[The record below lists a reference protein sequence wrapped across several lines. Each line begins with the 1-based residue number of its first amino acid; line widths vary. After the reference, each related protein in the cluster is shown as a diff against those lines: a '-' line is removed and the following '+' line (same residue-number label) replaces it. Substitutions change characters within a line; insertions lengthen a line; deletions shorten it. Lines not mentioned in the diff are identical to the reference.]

1 MGCITMI
8 GVSEDNKELEA
19 SYKDQDNGYACESS
33 VSLKFLAGATK
44 RTYPRPPSDHCIQS
58 QSPLRKTV
66 GPQDGGAAGLN
77 SKKQHHHLAL
87 SIKCTLKLYLENKKL
102 TKDVEI
108 PGTSSDC
115 RVSTVARMETRLLLR
130 RSAKALYKLHRSGKC
145 LDGAFTLNNFL
156 LDDDMFVHLDYKEE
170 SAKDFSKLGAKNDF
184 KQFVRTVKDDIFAS
198 EDIPQ
203 EILKWLSLIER
214 QARGYEYLICYH
226 SSLMEHHQTL
236 NTFFSL
242 YHTLQLMQQRDRAG
256 YLFVLD
262 QLERFDG
269 WTVFD
274 LHNKYFF
281 DTYLGRD
288 LSKTHQV
295 QYGTDVMSLLRL
307 IRNTFQ
313 HITLK
318 TMDDS
323 GNITFGPEEFEYI
336 LHDQFPD
343 LIAELMEAMFVAGYL
358 SDLNLEHQMC

>member
-1 MGCITMI
+1 
-8 GVSEDNKELEA
+8 
-19 SYKDQDNGYACESS
+19 
-33 VSLKFLAGATK
+33 
-44 RTYPRPPSDHCIQS
+44 
-58 QSPLRKTV
+58 
-66 GPQDGGAAGLN
+66 
-77 SKKQHHHLAL
+77 
-87 SIKCTLKLYLENKKL
+87 
-102 TKDVEI
+102 
-108 PGTSSDC
+108 
-115 RVSTVARMETRLLLR
+115 
-130 RSAKALYKLHRSGKC
+130 
-145 LDGAFTLNNFL
+145 
-156 LDDDMFVHLDYKEE
+156 
-170 SAKDFSKLGAKNDF
+170 
-184 KQFVRTVKDDIFAS
+184 
-198 EDIPQ
+198 
-203 EILKWLSLIER
+203 
-214 QARGYEYLICYH
+214 
-226 SSLMEHHQTL
+226 MEHHQTL